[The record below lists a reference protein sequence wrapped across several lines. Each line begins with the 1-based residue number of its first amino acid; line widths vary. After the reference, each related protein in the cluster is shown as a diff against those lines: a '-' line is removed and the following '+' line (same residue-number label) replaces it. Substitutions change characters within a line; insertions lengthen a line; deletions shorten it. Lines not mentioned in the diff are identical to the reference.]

1 MTRVRWLTHTGR
13 QVSPSGL
20 KPNSLTRDSPSD
32 APRPTRDAGAA
43 TMYLLLSPKIWEP
56 RNTPKPRKQG
66 INGARIVSVCS
77 VCSVVEI
84 RDSDSVPRPLAKRVG
99 SIRQIL
105 RLQPLGIKSFV
116 FEPPLTQRLCVAF
129 WIASAVQHS
138 IDDHSIVYD
147 PIPNNE
153 REP

>member
-1 MTRVRWLTHTGR
+1 MIAELETGDLP
-13 QVSPSGL
+13 VSNGTIVA
-20 KPNSLTRDSPSD
+20 N
-32 APRPTRDAGAA
+32 PRRRCGDHEFALVGKDQGSTEKKKNR
-43 TMYLLLSPKIWEP
+43 EP

-99 SIRQIL
+99 SIRKIP

-116 FEPPLTQRLCVAF
+116 FEPPLTQRLRVAF

-138 IDDHSIVYD
+138 IDDHNVVYD
-147 PIPNNE
+147 PIPNTE